1 MMHVVRET
9 NIFFVRKL
17 RESIRQIA
25 WVISGLMTP
34 FLYILLFSPLLK
46 QITQP
51 AMSTAEVLDLFVPG
65 ILVLLAFGSGMGAG
79 WLMVFDL
86 QNGIIEKLRVT
97 PASRFAMLMGGVLK
111 DVVAFLI
118 PAIIVLTI
126 SSLFGY
132 KIHLIGIVLQLLLL
146 SILTMTVSAW
156 SGSVGLILQD
166 VGGVAAVV
174 TSLQLP
180 LTLLAGILLPISFG
194 PKWLQVLAHFNPLY
208 YGVEASKKLAEG
220 AIINQ
225 SVLVGYIVIL
235 AVTMITLIWS
245 TRVYNKAIA

>member
-1 MMHVVRET
+1 MMQVVRET

-17 RESIRQIA
+17 KESARQIV

-34 FLYILLFSPLLK
+34 LLYILLFSPLLK
-46 QITQP
+46 KITHP
-51 AMSTAEVLDLFVPG
+51 AMTTAQVLDMFVPG
-65 ILVLLAFGSGMGAG
+65 ILVLLAFSSGMGAG
-79 WLMVFDL
+79 WSMVFDL
-86 QNGIIEKLRVT
+86 KSGIIERLRVT

-118 PAIIVLTI
+118 PAIIVLVI

-132 KIHLIGIVLQLLLL
+132 EMHFVGILLQLILL
-146 SILTMTVSAW
+146 SVLTMMVSAW
-156 SGSVGLILQD
+156 SGSLGLIFQD
-166 VGGVAAVV
+166 VSGVAAVV

-180 LTLLAGILLPISFG
+180 LTLLSGILLPISFG
-194 PKWLQVLAHFNPLY
+194 PKWLQVLAHVNPLY

-220 AIINQ
+220 SIMNQ
-225 SVLVGYIVIL
+225 SVFVGFIVI
-235 AVTMITLIWS
+235 VVITIITLIWS

>member
-1 MMHVVRET
+1 MIQVVRET

-17 RESIRQIA
+17 KESIRQIA

-34 FLYILLFSPLLK
+34 LLYILLFSPLLK
-46 QITQP
+46 KLTQP
-51 AMSTAEVLDLFVPG
+51 AMSTAEVLDMFVPG

-86 QNGIIEKLRVT
+86 NSGIIERLRVT
-97 PASRFAMLMGGVLK
+97 PASGFAMLMGSVLK
-111 DVVAFLI
+111 DVVAFLV
-118 PAIIVLTI
+118 PAIIVLAI
-126 SSLFGY
+126 SGLFGY
-132 KIHLIGIVLQLLLL
+132 ELHFTGIVLQLLLL
-146 SILTMTVSAW
+146 SILTMMVSAW
-156 SGSVGLILQD
+156 SGSIGLLLQD

-208 YGVEASKKLAEG
+208 YGVEASKKLATG
-220 AIINQ
+220 AIVNQ
-225 SVLVGYIVIL
+225 SVFIGFIVIA
-235 AVTMITLIWS
+235 AVTIITLIWS

>member
-1 MMHVVRET
+1 MQVVRET

-17 RESIRQIA
+17 KESARQIV

-34 FLYILLFSPLLK
+34 LLYILLFSPLLK
-46 QITQP
+46 KITHP
-51 AMSTAEVLDLFVPG
+51 AMTTAQVLDMFVPG
-65 ILVLLAFGSGMGAG
+65 ILVLLAFSSGMGAG
-79 WLMVFDL
+79 WSMVFDL
-86 QNGIIEKLRVT
+86 KSGIIERLRVT

-118 PAIIVLTI
+118 PAIIVLVI

-132 KIHLIGIVLQLLLL
+132 EIHFVGILLQLILL
-146 SILTMTVSAW
+146 SVLTMMVSAW
-156 SGSVGLILQD
+156 SGSLGLIFQD

-180 LTLLAGILLPISFG
+180 LTLLSGILLPMSFG
-194 PKWLQVLAHFNPLY
+194 PKWLQVLAHVNPLY

-220 AIINQ
+220 SIVNQ
-225 SVLVGYIVIL
+225 SVFVGFIVI
-235 AVTMITLIWS
+235 VVITIITLIWS

>member
-1 MMHVVRET
+1 MMQVVREI

-17 RESIRQIA
+17 KESIRQIA

-46 QITQP
+46 KLTQP
-51 AMSTAEVLDLFVPG
+51 AMSTAEVLDMFVPG

-86 QNGIIEKLRVT
+86 NSGIIERLRVT

-118 PAIIVLTI
+118 PAIIVLSF

-132 KIHLIGIVLQLLLL
+132 EINIAGVLLQLLLL
-146 SILTMTVSAW
+146 SILTMMVSAW
-156 SGSVGLILQD
+156 SGSIGLILQD

-180 LTLLAGILLPISFG
+180 LTLLAGILLPISYG
-194 PKWLQVLAHFNPLY
+194 PKWLQVLAHINPLY

-220 AIINQ
+220 SIVNQ
-225 SVLVGYIVIL
+225 SVIIGFIVIV
-235 AVTMITLIWS
+235 AITFITLIWS
-245 TRVYNKAIA
+245 TRIYNKAIA

>member
-1 MMHVVRET
+1 MQVVRET

-17 RESIRQIA
+17 KESARQIV

-34 FLYILLFSPLLK
+34 LLYILLFSPLLK
-46 QITQP
+46 KITHP
-51 AMSTAEVLDLFVPG
+51 AMTTAQVLDMFVPG
-65 ILVLLAFGSGMGAG
+65 ILVLLAFSSGMGAG
-79 WLMVFDL
+79 WSMVFDL
-86 QNGIIEKLRVT
+86 KSGIIERLRVT

-118 PAIIVLTI
+118 PAIIVLVI

-132 KIHLIGIVLQLLLL
+132 EMHVVGILLQLILL
-146 SILTMTVSAW
+146 SVLTMMVSAW
-156 SGSVGLILQD
+156 SGSLGLIFQD

-180 LTLLAGILLPISFG
+180 LTLLSGILLPMSFG

-220 AIINQ
+220 SIMNQ
-225 SVLVGYIVIL
+225 SVFVGFIVI
-235 AVTMITLIWS
+235 VVITIITLIWS

>member
-1 MMHVVRET
+1 MMQVVRET

-17 RESIRQIA
+17 KESARQIV

-34 FLYILLFSPLLK
+34 LLYILLFSPLLK
-46 QITQP
+46 NITHP
-51 AMSTAEVLDLFVPG
+51 AMTTAQVLDMFVPG
-65 ILVLLAFGSGMGAG
+65 ILVLLAFSSGMGAG
-79 WLMVFDL
+79 WSMVFDL
-86 QNGIIEKLRVT
+86 KSGIIERLRVT

-118 PAIIVLTI
+118 PAIIVLVI

-132 KIHLIGIVLQLLLL
+132 EMHVVGILLQLILL
-146 SILTMTVSAW
+146 SVLTMMVSAW
-156 SGSVGLILQD
+156 SGSLGLIFQD

-180 LTLLAGILLPISFG
+180 LTLLSGILLPISFG
-194 PKWLQVLAHFNPLY
+194 PKWLQVLAHVNPLY

-220 AIINQ
+220 SIMNQ
-225 SVLVGYIVIL
+225 SVFVGFIVI
-235 AVTMITLIWS
+235 VVITIITLIWS

>member
-1 MMHVVRET
+1 MMQVVRET

-17 RESIRQIA
+17 KESARQIV

-34 FLYILLFSPLLK
+34 LLYILLFSPLLK
-46 QITQP
+46 KITHP
-51 AMSTAEVLDLFVPG
+51 AMTTAQVLDMFVPG
-65 ILVLLAFGSGMGAG
+65 ILVLLAFSSGMGAG
-79 WLMVFDL
+79 WSMVFDL
-86 QNGIIEKLRVT
+86 KSGIIERLRVT

-118 PAIIVLTI
+118 PAIIVLVI

-132 KIHLIGIVLQLLLL
+132 EMHVVGILLQLILL
-146 SILTMTVSAW
+146 SVLTMMVSAW
-156 SGSVGLILQD
+156 SGSLGLIFQD

-180 LTLLAGILLPISFG
+180 LTLLSGILLPMSFG

-220 AIINQ
+220 SIMNQ
-225 SVLVGYIVIL
+225 SVFVGFIVI
-235 AVTMITLIWS
+235 VVITIITLIWS

>member
-1 MMHVVRET
+1 MQIVREI

-17 RESIRQIA
+17 KESIRQMA

-46 QITQP
+46 KITRP
-51 AMSTAEVLDLFVPG
+51 AMSTAEVLDMFVPG

-86 QNGIIEKLRVT
+86 NNGIIERLRVT

-111 DVVAFLI
+111 DVVAFI
-118 PAIIVLTI
+118 VPAIIVLVI

-132 KIHLIGIVLQLLLL
+132 EIHFVGILLQLLLL
-146 SILTMTVSAW
+146 SILTMMVSAW
-156 SGSVGLILQD
+156 SGSIGLLLQD

-208 YGVEASKKLAEG
+208 YGVEASKELAAG
-220 AIINQ
+220 SIVNQ
-225 SVLVGYIVIL
+225 SVFIGFLVIVII
-235 AVTMITLIWS
+235 TIITLAWS
-245 TRVYNKAIA
+245 TRVYNKAVA

>member
-1 MMHVVRET
+1 MMQVVRET

-17 RESIRQIA
+17 KESARQIV

-34 FLYILLFSPLLK
+34 LLYILLFSPLLK
-46 QITQP
+46 NITHP
-51 AMSTAEVLDLFVPG
+51 AMTTAQVLDMFVPG
-65 ILVLLAFGSGMGAG
+65 ILVLLAFSSGMGAG
-79 WLMVFDL
+79 WSMVFDL
-86 QNGIIEKLRVT
+86 KSGIIERLRVT

-118 PAIIVLTI
+118 PAIIVLVI

-132 KIHLIGIVLQLLLL
+132 EMHVVGILLQLILL
-146 SILTMTVSAW
+146 SVLTMMVSAW
-156 SGSVGLILQD
+156 SGSLGLIFQD

-180 LTLLAGILLPISFG
+180 LTLLSGILLPISFG
-194 PKWLQVLAHFNPLY
+194 PKWLQVLAHVNPLY

-220 AIINQ
+220 SIVNQ
-225 SVLVGYIVIL
+225 SVFVGFIVI
-235 AVTMITLIWS
+235 VVITIITLIWS

>member
-1 MMHVVRET
+1 MMQVVRET

-17 RESIRQIA
+17 IESARQIV

-34 FLYILLFSPLLK
+34 LLYILLFSPLLK
-46 QITQP
+46 NITHP
-51 AMSTAEVLDLFVPG
+51 AMTTAQVLDMFVPG
-65 ILVLLAFGSGMGAG
+65 ILVLLAFSSGMGAG
-79 WLMVFDL
+79 WSMVFDL
-86 QNGIIEKLRVT
+86 KSGIIERLRVT

-118 PAIIVLTI
+118 PAIIVLVI

-132 KIHLIGIVLQLLLL
+132 EMHVVGILLQLILL
-146 SILTMTVSAW
+146 SVLTMMVSAW
-156 SGSVGLILQD
+156 SGSLGLIFQD

-180 LTLLAGILLPISFG
+180 LTLLSGILLPISFG
-194 PKWLQVLAHFNPLY
+194 PKWLQVLAHVNPLY

-220 AIINQ
+220 SIMNQ
-225 SVLVGYIVIL
+225 SVFVGFIVI
-235 AVTMITLIWS
+235 VVITIITLIWS

>member
-1 MMHVVRET
+1 MMQVVRET

-17 RESIRQIA
+17 KESARQIV

-34 FLYILLFSPLLK
+34 LLYILLFSPLLK
-46 QITQP
+46 KITHP
-51 AMSTAEVLDLFVPG
+51 AMTTAQVLDMFVPG
-65 ILVLLAFGSGMGAG
+65 ILVLLAFSSGMGAG
-79 WLMVFDL
+79 WSMVFDL
-86 QNGIIEKLRVT
+86 KSGIIERLRVT

-118 PAIIVLTI
+118 PAIIVLVI

-132 KIHLIGIVLQLLLL
+132 EIHFVGILLQLILL
-146 SILTMTVSAW
+146 SVLTMMVSAW
-156 SGSVGLILQD
+156 SGSLGLIFQD

-180 LTLLAGILLPISFG
+180 LTLLSGILLPMSFG
-194 PKWLQVLAHFNPLY
+194 PKWLQVLAHVNPLY

-220 AIINQ
+220 SIVNQ
-225 SVLVGYIVIL
+225 SVFVGFIVI
-235 AVTMITLIWS
+235 VVITIITLIWS

>member
-1 MMHVVRET
+1 
-9 NIFFVRKL
+9 
-17 RESIRQIA
+17 
-25 WVISGLMTP
+25 MT
-34 FLYILLFSPLLK
+34 
-46 QITQP
+46 
-51 AMSTAEVLDLFVPG
+51 TAQVLDMFVPG
-65 ILVLLAFGSGMGAG
+65 ILVLLAFSSGMGAG
-79 WLMVFDL
+79 WSMVFDL
-86 QNGIIEKLRVT
+86 KSGIIERLRVT

-118 PAIIVLTI
+118 PAIIVLVI

-132 KIHLIGIVLQLLLL
+132 EMHFVGILLQLILL
-146 SILTMTVSAW
+146 SVLTMMVSAW
-156 SGSVGLILQD
+156 SGSLGLIFQD

-180 LTLLAGILLPISFG
+180 LTLLSGILLPMSFG

-220 AIINQ
+220 SIVNQ
-225 SVLVGYIVIL
+225 SVFVGFIVI
-235 AVTMITLIWS
+235 VVITIITLIWS

>member
-1 MMHVVRET
+1 MMQVVRET

-17 RESIRQIA
+17 KESARQIV

-34 FLYILLFSPLLK
+34 LLYILLFSPLLK
-46 QITQP
+46 KITYP
-51 AMSTAEVLDLFVPG
+51 AMTTAQVLDMFVPG
-65 ILVLLAFGSGMGAG
+65 ILVLLAFSSGMGAG
-79 WLMVFDL
+79 WSMVFDL
-86 QNGIIEKLRVT
+86 KSGIIERLRVT

-118 PAIIVLTI
+118 PAIIVLVI

-132 KIHLIGIVLQLLLL
+132 EMHFVGILLQLILL
-146 SILTMTVSAW
+146 SVLTMMVSAW
-156 SGSVGLILQD
+156 SGSLGLIFQD

-180 LTLLAGILLPISFG
+180 LTLLSGILLPMSFG
-194 PKWLQVLAHFNPLY
+194 PKWLQVLAHVNPLY

-220 AIINQ
+220 SIVNQ
-225 SVLVGYIVIL
+225 SVFVGFIVI
-235 AVTMITLIWS
+235 VVITIITLIWS

>member
-1 MMHVVRET
+1 MMQVVRET

-17 RESIRQIA
+17 KESARQIV

-34 FLYILLFSPLLK
+34 LLYILLFSPLLK
-46 QITQP
+46 NITHP
-51 AMSTAEVLDLFVPG
+51 AMTTAQVLDMFVPG
-65 ILVLLAFGSGMGAG
+65 ILVLLAFSSGMGAG
-79 WLMVFDL
+79 WSMVFDL
-86 QNGIIEKLRVT
+86 KSGIIERLRVT

-118 PAIIVLTI
+118 PAIIVLVI

-132 KIHLIGIVLQLLLL
+132 EMHVVGILLQLILL
-146 SILTMTVSAW
+146 SVLTMMVSAW
-156 SGSVGLILQD
+156 SGSLGLIFQD

-180 LTLLAGILLPISFG
+180 LTLLSGILLPMSFG

-220 AIINQ
+220 SIINQ
-225 SVLVGYIVIL
+225 SVFVGFIVI
-235 AVTMITLIWS
+235 VVITIITLIWS

>member
-1 MMHVVRET
+1 MMQVVRET

-17 RESIRQIA
+17 KESARQIV

-34 FLYILLFSPLLK
+34 LLYILLFSPLLK
-46 QITQP
+46 NITYP
-51 AMSTAEVLDLFVPG
+51 AMTTAQVLDMFVPG
-65 ILVLLAFGSGMGAG
+65 ILVLLAFSSGMGAG
-79 WLMVFDL
+79 WSMVFDL
-86 QNGIIEKLRVT
+86 KSGIIERLRVT

-118 PAIIVLTI
+118 PAIIVLVI

-132 KIHLIGIVLQLLLL
+132 EMHFVGILLQLILL
-146 SILTMTVSAW
+146 SVLTMMVSAW
-156 SGSVGLILQD
+156 SGSLGLIFQD
-166 VGGVAAVV
+166 VSGVAAVV

-180 LTLLAGILLPISFG
+180 LTLLSGILLPISFG
-194 PKWLQVLAHFNPLY
+194 PKWLQVLAHVNPLY

-220 AIINQ
+220 SIVNQ
-225 SVLVGYIVIL
+225 SVFVGFIVI
-235 AVTMITLIWS
+235 VVITIITLIWS